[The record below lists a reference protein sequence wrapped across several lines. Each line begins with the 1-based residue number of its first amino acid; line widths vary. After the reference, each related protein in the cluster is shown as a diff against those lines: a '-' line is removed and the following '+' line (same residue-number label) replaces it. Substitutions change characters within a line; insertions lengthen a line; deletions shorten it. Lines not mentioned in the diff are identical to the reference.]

1 MPDLTPMVSA
11 VFAPHLGVA
20 TAEML
25 SCAGM
30 SACTRQ
36 RMVRQ
41 GSLEVVYRG
50 TYRLGAVP
58 TTLES
63 RCIALCLT
71 YPSGFVTGPTGG
83 KLLVVRR
90 MPPPE
95 PIHFSVPHGLH
106 VEIGDGVV
114 LRQSTSIRP
123 MDVMTRSSGLRLASW
138 PRLTFEIARDVDEFD
153 HRRSSNN
160 S

>member
-1 MPDLTPMVSA
+1 
-11 VFAPHLGVA
+11 
-20 TAEML
+20 
-25 SCAGM
+25 
-30 SACTRQ
+30 
-36 RMVRQ
+36 
-41 GSLEVVYRG
+41 
-50 TYRLGAVP
+50 VP